1 MVTDFLMFLKL
12 LCLEHIQMKL
22 LEFQTW
28 KSMIFTI
35 EIKINYFTLSSVKS
49 KRIEQHVCLMALDH
63 IFAELSTGHHFFFY
77 WIIWR
82 QSKKTCQTLNLTK
95 IVFGPWNWNLGL
107 KTGIWGEGGG
117 RGEEKGE
124 GKISPMCESIGQR
137 PLRGRCPKSD

>member
-1 MVTDFLMFLKL
+1 MVTDFLMFLRL

-63 IFAELSTGHHFFFY
+63 IFAELSTGHNFFY
-77 WIIWR
+77 FFI
-82 QSKKTCQTLNLTK
+82 
-95 IVFGPWNWNLGL
+95 
-107 KTGIWGEGGG
+107 E
-117 RGEEKGE
+117 
-124 GKISPMCESIGQR
+124 
-137 PLRGRCPKSD
+137 